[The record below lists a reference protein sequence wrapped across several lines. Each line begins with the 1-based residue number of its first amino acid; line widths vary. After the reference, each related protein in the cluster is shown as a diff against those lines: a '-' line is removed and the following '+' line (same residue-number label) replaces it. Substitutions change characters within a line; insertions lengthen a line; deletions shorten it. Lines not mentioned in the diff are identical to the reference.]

1 MSGEHW
7 TSLLLLLSSLLL
19 FIVDF
24 IRKHFMCHFNFNKV
38 YSHMKEMEMELP
50 QKDDNG
56 MVARVKRMHF
66 YSVREEFIIIWNF
79 HEQFLVDYEERL
91 VRRLRNQAK
100 IGKFNRMTNS

>member
-1 MSGEHW
+1 
-7 TSLLLLLSSLLL
+7 
-19 FIVDF
+19 
-24 IRKHFMCHFNFNKV
+24 
-38 YSHMKEMEMELP
+38 MKEMEMELP

-100 IGKFNRMTNS
+100 IGKFNRMTNSRSPLTIVLKCVCVLMGNFVNFLNFSG